1 MDLKSATASDHP
13 DYSILPV
20 HQVHLAHPDRPDCQV
35 LHLASVIALAPRD
48 PPAHLDHHLAACSAP
63 QAQVPP
69 EDPHPALPVP
79 PDHPSAACSV
89 HPEDHPAHQED
100 RHPAHQEDRHPA
112 HQEDHPVHIA
122 HPAHQ
127 VHQDPQVP
135 QAYQVL
141 LQVSVTVLVKGYNPS
156 QR

>member
-1 MDLKSATASDHP
+1 MTTQGHVTAIGAGFVDIPSTLTIP
-13 DYSILPV
+13 
-20 HQVHLAHPDRPDCQV
+20 
-35 LHLASVIALAPRD
+35 
-48 PPAHLDHHLAACSAP
+48 
-63 QAQVPP
+63 
-69 EDPHPALPVP
+69 PALPVP

-100 RHPAHQEDRHPA
+100 RHPV

-127 VHQDPQVP
+127 VYQDPQVP
-135 QAYQVL
+135 HAYQVL

-156 QR
+156 QKWWATAFMTY